1 MKKTK
6 SKYQAARE
14 ERAKQAAQEQAD
26 FDAARD
32 ATITHIARDEA
43 ISDQIAAR
51 WDTHNAEFPTDLA
64 IGKPFDFVT
73 PNWND
78 ADDQQVYP
86 LCRRIID
93 EIRSIEAEKKL
104 SDTTLRDFET
114 LLNCS
119 FSERIKMHIVEL
131 VAGTET
137 IEGACRHCFGLYGLE
152 SNNRELGTSMAFW
165 HELGKLINDAFAF
178 RVFKERAT
186 HLTPTSPYFPERFRP
201 LVEAVQEKAQ
211 AAGDK
216 PTYANPYRQMEL
228 LNETLK
234 QLAYTARHTT
244 NPTELAKLANSQ
256 VRVAGALHVI
266 NAKLDREHQHAIDTA
281 RQYALQ
287 EGRQTS

>member
-32 ATITHIARDEA
+32 ATITHYVRGKAIQDE
-43 ISDQIAAR
+43 IAAR
-51 WDTHNAEFPTDLA
+51 WDTHNADPFDLVMD
-64 IGKPFDFVT
+64 KPFDFVT

-78 ADDQQVYP
+78 AADQQVYP

-93 EIRSIEAEKKL
+93 EIRSIEAGKKL
-104 SDTTLRDFET
+104 SDTIPHDIET

-152 SNNRELGTSMAFW
+152 SKDRELGASMAFW

-186 HLTPTSPYFPERFRP
+186 HLNPTSPYFPERFRP
-201 LVEAVQEKAQ
+201 LVEAIRDKAQ
-211 AAGDK
+211 AAHEK

-244 NPTELAKLANSQ
+244 NATELAKLASAQ
-256 VRVAGALHVI
+256 VRVAGALHII
-266 NAKLDREHQHAIDTA
+266 NAKLDSEHQHAIDTA

-287 EGRQTS
+287 EGRQTG